1 LIGGDWPAL
10 VSAAVDHAVAEAKE
24 YTDESFGLKLI
35 RDCIQII
42 KRRGRIIDGE
52 LHLQSSVLR
61 DELVA
66 IEDAPWLHYKN
77 DKPISPRSI
86 AIMLKPYRIVPRK
99 CNDGN
104 YWRLSVF
111 ETAFFAFARDE
122 DSSGHPEQVPPSST
136 PPQTESNQE
145 VAEWN
150 KAASSLHVND
160 AHPPRSENS
169 REWRDEWNDSGGCD
183 EGVTSCNKTKNG
195 TMELG
200 GACPAG
206 EQETS
211 DAKTLKTK
219 DAEVATTGLSGRIE
233 I

>member
-42 KRRGRIIDGE
+42 KRGGRIINGD
-52 LHLQSSVLR
+52 LHLQSTVLR

-136 PPQTESNQE
+136 VPQSQSNQE
-145 VAEWN
+145 VAEWS
-150 KAASSLHVND
+150 KAHSSLHEND
-160 AHPPRSENS
+160 AHPPQSETGQG
-169 REWRDEWNDSGGCD
+169 WKMAWNNGGGC
-183 EGVTSCNKTKNG
+183 EGCVTNCNKTKNG
-195 TMELG
+195 PVELG
-200 GACPAG
+200 GACPGG

-211 DAKTLKTK
+211 DAKTLKSKNSTLRP
-219 DAEVATTGLSGRIE
+219 LSGRIE
-233 I
+233 L